1 MKEIKQCIQTNLF
14 NSQEAIYY
22 SVDYVHKN
30 TQRFLICTLT
40 QLWIKTLQNSFVA
53 KTEGIDV

>member
-14 NSQEAIYY
+14 NSQEGIYY

-30 TQRFLICTLT
+30 TQRFLIYTLT
-40 QLWIKTLQNSFVA
+40 QLWIKTWQNSFVA
-53 KTEGIDV
+53 ETEGIDV